1 MEDFKIIFKKDIANN
16 IASSPRWYWGI
27 AGAVVVAAFGLGIF
41 FGRSFF
47 NNNAT
52 HSVANASSTTVIN
65 GLGGATKIKN
75 VNFNLYWEVWNK
87 LQERYV
93 HKPVADADLFYKS
106 LEGLV
111 AAAGDPYTV
120 FFRPEDAERFNQ
132 DLSGSFSGIGA
143 EMGMKKEIITII
155 APLPDSPA
163 ERAGLKAGDLVLAVN
178 GEETY
183 GWTVDEAV
191 NKIRGEKGTVVKL
204 LVSNSDGSSAK
215 EVSIVRD
222 TIIVKS
228 VKWEMKGQV
237 AYIQISSFNEDTADL
252 FDQAIKELVPK
263 NPEAFIL
270 DLRNNPGGFLDT
282 GVRVASEWIEEGTI
296 VIEKFSDGTEDK
308 YVSNGKH
315 RLANF
320 KTFVLVNGGSAS
332 AAEIVAGSL
341 QDYGKATIVGEKTFG
356 KGSVQDYEQLSDGSG
371 LKITVAEWLTPKG
384 RHIDKNGVVPDTK
397 IAAETVTSTIQVV
410 EEVGDKDTVLE
421 KLLKTLK

>member
-1 MEDFKIIFKKDIANN
+1 MEDFKIIFKENGTNN
-16 IASSPRWYWGI
+16 SVPSRRWYYLV
-27 AGAVVVAAFGLGIF
+27 AVAVVGAFGLGIF

-47 NNNAT
+47 NNNVSQAT
-52 HSVANASSTTVIN
+52 ANASSTIVIN
-65 GLGGATKIKN
+65 GLGSATKIKN

-87 LQERYV
+87 LQERYIN
-93 HKPVADADLFYKS
+93 KPVADADLFYKS

-143 EMGMKKEIITII
+143 EMGMRKEIITIV
-155 APLPDSPA
+155 APLADSPA
-163 ERAGLKAGDLVLAVN
+163 ERAGLKAGDLVLAID

-183 GWTVDEAV
+183 GWTIDEAV
-191 NKIRGEKGTVVKL
+191 NKIRGEKGTTVKL

-228 VKWEMKGQV
+228 VKWEMKGNA

-252 FDQAIKELVPK
+252 FDQAIKELLSK
-263 NPEAFIL
+263 NPEVFVL
-270 DLRNNPGGFLDT
+270 DLRNNPGGFLET
-282 GVRVASEWIEEGTI
+282 AVRVASEWIEEGVI

-332 AAEIVAGSL
+332 ASEIVAGAL
-341 QDYGKATIVGEKTFG
+341 QDYGKALIIGEKTFG

-371 LKITVAEWLTPKG
+371 LKITAAEWLTPKG
-384 RHIDKNGVVPDTK
+384 RHIDKNGVTPDTK
-397 IAAETVTSTIQVV
+397 ITAEMVTTTVQIV
-410 EEVGDKDTVLE
+410 EEVDNQDTVLE
-421 KLLKTLK
+421 KLLKIIK